1 MDDILNGDT
10 RDETGVGVR
19 QASLGLRFFV
29 TLACCSWSLR
39 GGKGGKGRRGGEGKG
54 RGKRLGKAM
63 EERGGRGNL
72 TNSPLK

>member
-39 GGKGGKGRRGGEGKG
+39 EGKGGKGRRGGEGKG
-54 RGKRLGKAM
+54 RGKRGWGRQWRK
-63 EERGGRGNL
+63 GGVEVTL
-72 TNSPLK
+72 LILH